1 MEDNKIKNNDNLRDS
16 SASSSCGSLGSLSSA
31 DSSADSLQVLSE
43 NRFSSRGDRAKTML
57 KTDLKRMS
65 KSTVF
70 YILLACA
77 LLVPIVMSV
86 MLTMMDGSV
95 SVDPQTGVETVMHG
109 PESVWQFLGTV
120 PGLSV
125 EGTDVLAMCNINMI
139 FMGVAVFVCLFICDD
154 FTSGYAK
161 NLFTVRPERGDYVF
175 SKTVC
180 GFICGVAMLI
190 LFFAGTMLGGA
201 MSGLSFELSGGIT
214 AFSLVCCMLAKCLL
228 MLVFVGIFVVVSVAA
243 KKRAWLAICGS
254 LAGGMLLFMMIS
266 LVTPLTS
273 SLMNVILCAAGGAL
287 FALGLGVISKLIL
300 KKTTLV

>member
-1 MEDNKIKNNDNLRDS
+1 MEDYKIKNNDNSRGSNGSSNGSS
-16 SASSSCGSLGSLSSA
+16 SANL
-31 DSSADSLQVLSE
+31 SADSLQDSSK

-57 KTDLKRMS
+57 ETDLKRMR

-120 PGLSV
+120 PGLVV

-161 NLFTVRPERGDYVF
+161 NLFTVRTERGDYVL

-190 LFFAGTMLGGA
+190 LFFVGTMLGGA

-214 AFSLVCCMLAKCLL
+214 VFSLVCCMLAKCLL
-228 MLVFVGIFVVVSVAA
+228 MLVFIGIFVAVSVAA

-254 LAGGMLLFMMIS
+254 LAGGMILFMMIS

-287 FALGLGVISKLIL
+287 FAFGLGVISKLIL